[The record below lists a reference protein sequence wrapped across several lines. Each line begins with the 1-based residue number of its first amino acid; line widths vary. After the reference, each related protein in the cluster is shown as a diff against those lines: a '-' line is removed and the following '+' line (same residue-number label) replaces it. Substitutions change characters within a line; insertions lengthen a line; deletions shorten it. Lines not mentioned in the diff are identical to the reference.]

1 MHFILDLSKFKLLLF
16 NMVDCTQLLDWF
28 ENTWNG
34 SMRIFMNQIR
44 NSTNDNNDN
53 SSVLFETDF
62 SKNFLIVWTMVKLQI
77 IQELVR
83 IKASS
88 HGLCCI

>member
-1 MHFILDLSKFKLLLF
+1 
-16 NMVDCTQLLDWF
+16 MVDCTQLLDWF

-44 NSTNDNNDN
+44 TTTNDTNDG
-53 SSVLFETDF
+53 SSALFETDF

-88 HGLCCI
+88 HGLFFNK